1 MNTNR
6 MELSMNELEQVNGGS
21 FDPYDAGT
29 HKNEPKPVP
38 ASTQAFNAGVEIALK
53 MVKNFFTNLLP

>member
-6 MELSMNELEQVNGGS
+6 TEMSMNELEQVNGGS
-21 FDPYDAGT
+21 FDPFDAGT

>member
-21 FDPYDAGT
+21 FDPFDMG
-29 HKNEPKPVP
+29 KDKKEPKPVP
-38 ASTQAFNAGVEIALK
+38 ASTKAFNAGVEIALK